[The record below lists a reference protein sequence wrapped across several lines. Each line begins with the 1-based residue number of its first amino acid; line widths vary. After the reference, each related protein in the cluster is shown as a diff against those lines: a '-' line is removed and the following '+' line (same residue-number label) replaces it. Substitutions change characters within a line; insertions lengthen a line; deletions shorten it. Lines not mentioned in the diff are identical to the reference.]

1 LRAMR
6 SLSVLL
12 AAVAVMAGSVS
23 LGAQNPQLRTPRS
36 RRFPT
41 VLFSSV
47 LWGADPAYY
56 SIALDSSG
64 TATYQSLPASVGENG
79 VHYTMEFQVSDRTRR
94 VAFHLAQGLDFFSG
108 FKGEPPPSAQ
118 TGRVRT
124 LGYIDTTY
132 NNQFSYGA
140 PSNPDL
146 EEITSVFEE
155 LSETFESGRRLAY
168 LEQHEKGALA
178 PELDRLETQTKR
190 RHLREFQA
198 LTPILRGLAEDQTLG
213 AGVRNQAGELLKIAE
228 GLR

>member
-1 LRAMR
+1 MR
-6 SLSVLL
+6 STSVLL
-12 AAVAVMAGSVS
+12 TAVAFMTGSVS
-23 LGAQNPQLRTPRS
+23 LAAQNPQLRTPRS

-56 SIALDSSG
+56 SIALDSVG
-64 TATYQSLPASVGENG
+64 TATYESLPASVGENG
-79 VHYTMEFQVSDRTRR
+79 VPYTMEFQVSDRTRR
-94 VAFHLAQGLDFFSG
+94 IAFNLAQGLDFFSG
-108 FKGEPPPSAQ
+108 LKGEPPPSAQ
-118 TGRVRT
+118 TSRVRT

-132 NNQFSYGA
+132 NNRFTYGA

-146 EEITSVFEE
+146 EEITEVFEE
-155 LSETFESGRRLAY
+155 LSETFESGRRLSY

-198 LTPILRGLAEDQTLG
+198 LTPILRGLAEDRTLG
-213 AGVRNQAGELLKIAE
+213 AGVRNQAGELLKVAQ
-228 GLR
+228 GLH